1 MPRPKRISPELLE
14 AALAGLEQQRA
25 EVDRN
30 IAEVKK
36 LLRSGRSSPGAEAQ
50 EAPARRPRRKM
61 TATAKKRIAEAQR
74 KRWAAFRAQEA
85 AAKRPRKKGRKRA
98 KKAAAPETA

>member
-50 EAPARRPRRKM
+50 EAPARRRRKM